1 MISNK
6 AVRRW
11 VKTCLTSTET
21 VKDAENYGQPVTA
34 NVSKA
39 RDAI

>member
-1 MISNK
+1 MISNE

-21 VKDAENYGQPVTA
+21 VKDAENYGQPVT
-34 NVSKA
+34 VTGCHIK
-39 RDAI
+39 DT